1 MMAKIPVKGTLEVI
15 CGSMFSG
22 KSEELIR
29 RARRSEIAHTKTIIF
44 KHKVDDR
51 MSVEYV
57 HSHNGDRIKAIAL
70 DDAWDINLFITDE
83 IKTLAIDEAQFF
95 SSEIVQVILELLDK
109 GKRII
114 AAGLDLDFRGQPFGS
129 MPLLMA
135 LADSVTKLNAI
146 CVMCGNSAHF
156 SQRLING
163 KAANF
168 DDPLILIGMQDYYEA
183 RCRDCYF
190 IDKNGWNITQ
200 SLND

>member
-1 MMAKIPVKGTLEVI
+1 MAKVPVKGTLEVI

-51 MSVEYV
+51 MSIEYV
-57 HSHNGDRIKAIAL
+57 HSHNGDRIKAVAL
-70 DDAWDINLFITDE
+70 DNPLDIHLFVTDD
-83 IKTLAIDEAQFF
+83 IKALAIDETQFF
-95 SSEIVQVILELLDK
+95 SSAIVPVVLELLDK

-129 MPLLMA
+129 MPALMA
-135 LADSVTKLNAI
+135 LADSVTKLTAI
-146 CVMCGNSAHF
+146 CVICGNTAHY

-163 KAANF
+163 KAARF
-168 DDPLILIGMQDYYEA
+168 EDPLILIGMQDYYEA

-190 IDKNGWNITQ
+190 IDKNGWNHTQ
-200 SLND
+200 ALNN

>member
-1 MMAKIPVKGTLEVI
+1 MAKVPVKGVLEVI

-22 KSEELIR
+22 KTEELIK
-29 RARRSEIAHTKTIIF
+29 RARRSEIAHAKTIIF

-51 MSVEYV
+51 MAIEYV
-57 HSHNGDRIKAIAL
+57 HSHNGDKIKAVAL
-70 DDAWDINLFITDE
+70 DNPLDIHLFITDD
-83 IKTLAIDEAQFF
+83 IKTLAIDETQFF
-95 SSEIVQVILELLDK
+95 SPAIVPVILELLDQ

-114 AAGLDLDFRGQPFGS
+114 VAGLDLDFRGHPFGS
-129 MPLLMA
+129 MPTLLA
-135 LADSVTKLNAI
+135 LADSVTKLSAI
-146 CVMCGNSAHF
+146 CVTCGNSAHF

-163 KAANF
+163 KAANY

-200 SLND
+200 TVND